1 MISAQSAISKTRR
14 DLTLGAIVR
23 WTLIISATTAVL
35 VQPMIEGAEF
45 VAVAV
50 LVGVGAMWMVLSFR
64 SLRGS
69 RSAADSSTLIA
80 AGQFELAE
88 KSIAESLDSFS
99 IFRTVKLM
107 SLHHLAML
115 RHAQSR
121 WQESALLCQAVLM
134 QKPKVISGLDRSSR
148 LLLADSLL
156 ELGDLRGVHENL
168 MRLYNQRLTLREA
181 LNLLVVQMDYLARI
195 SAWEPMLWQVG
206 TKVQMAELLPTVQS
220 ARTQALMALAAKK
233 TGQMDWSD
241 WLRRRAELLS
251 DPQQLCADRPMLRE
265 VWSH

>member
-1 MISAQSAISKTRR
+1 
-14 DLTLGAIVR
+14 VR
-23 WTLIISATTAVL
+23 WTLIIAATAAVL
-35 VQPMIEGAEF
+35 VQPLIDGAEF

-50 LVGVGAMWMVLSFR
+50 LIGVGTMWMILSFR

-69 RSAADSSTLIA
+69 RVAADSSTLIA

-107 SLHHLAML
+107 SLHHLAAL
-115 RHAQSR
+115 RHTQNR
-121 WQESALLCQAVLM
+121 WQDSALLCQAVLM
-134 QKPKVISGLDRSSR
+134 QKPKAISGLDRSSR

-168 MRLYNQRLTLREA
+168 LRLYNQRLTLREA
-181 LNLLVVQMDYLARI
+181 LNLLVVQLDYMSRI
-195 SAWEPMLWQVG
+195 SAWEPMLWQIG
-206 TKVQMAELLPTVQS
+206 TKVQMAELLPTLQS
-220 ARTQALMALAAKK
+220 ARSQALMALAAKK
-233 TGQMDWSD
+233 TGRMDWFD

-251 DPQQLCADRPMLRE
+251 DAQHLCADRPMLCE
-265 VWSH
+265 LWKSGD